1 MVQNNKYLSAHN
13 FWVRNP
19 EMYGVAIK
27 LLARAGV
34 ISIGSQDSAHL
45 QTVAGSPLPYH
56 TRSLCRLSTLQH
68 GR

>member
-1 MVQNNKYLSAHN
+1 MVHNKYLSAHN

-19 EMYGVAIK
+19 ETYGVAIK

-56 TRSLCRLSTLQH
+56 TRSLCRLSILQH